1 MINRHKKDWAF
12 LFILPGLLGF
22 ILFYIWPFFTSLG
35 YVFVDKPIN
44 GHFVGAQNFI
54 DLLQNKSYLK
64 GLKNTLI
71 FMGISIPLNIVL
83 SLGIALM
90 IKKIPKR
97 KEVFTLIFLIPL
109 VIPSGSMVFFWR
121 MFFDYNGYAN
131 NLLFQIGLDKI
142 NWLGTSLARYVVIGI
157 FVWKNLGYNIILFLS
172 GLSGIP
178 KEYYEAAK
186 VDGTNPIQEFF
197 KITLVYLLPTLLIV
211 VIMSIINSFKI
222 FKEIYLI
229 TGSYPHDS
237 IYTLQHF
244 MNNMFHSLN
253 YQKLTT
259 ATCILVLAIT
269 VSTQLLFQL
278 EKKVS

>member
-1 MINRHKKDWAF
+1 MLKSQKVDWAF

-22 ILFYIWPFFTSLG
+22 ILFYIWPFLTTLG
-35 YVFVDKPIN
+35 YVFVDKPVN
-44 GHFVGAQNFI
+44 GSFVGVQNFI
-54 DLLQNKSYLK
+54 DLFQNKSYLK

-83 SLGIALM
+83 SLGVALI
-90 IKKIPKR
+90 IKKFPKR
-97 KEVFTLIFLIPL
+97 KEIFTLLFLIPL
-109 VIPSGSMVFFWR
+109 VIPSGSMVFFWK
-121 MFFDYNGYAN
+121 MFFDYNGYVN
-131 NLLFQIGLDKI
+131 HLLFQIGIDKV
-142 NWLGTSLARYVVIGI
+142 NWLGTGLARYVVIGVFI
-157 FVWKNLGYNIILFLS
+157 WKNLGYNMILFLS
-172 GLSGIP
+172 GLSAIP

-186 VDGTNPIQEFF
+186 VDGANAMQEFF
-197 KITLVYLLPTLLIV
+197 SITSVCLLPTLFIV
-211 VIMSIINSFKI
+211 VIMSVINSFKI

-259 ATCILVLAIT
+259 ATCVLVLVIT
-269 VSTQLLFQL
+269 VSTQLLFKL

>member
-1 MINRHKKDWAF
+1 MLKSQKVDWAF

-22 ILFYIWPFFTSLG
+22 ILFYIWPFLTTLG
-35 YVFVDKPIN
+35 YVFVDKPVN
-44 GHFVGAQNFI
+44 GSFVGVQNFI
-54 DLLQNKSYLK
+54 DLFQNKSYLK

-83 SLGIALM
+83 SLGVALI

-97 KEVFTLIFLIPL
+97 KEIFTLLFLIPL
-109 VIPSGSMVFFWR
+109 VIPSGSMVFFWK
-121 MFFDYNGYAN
+121 MFFDYNGYVN
-131 NLLFQIGLDKI
+131 HLLFQIGIDKV
-142 NWLGTSLARYVVIGI
+142 NWLGTGLARYVVIGVFI
-157 FVWKNLGYNIILFLS
+157 WKNLGYNMILFLS
-172 GLSGIP
+172 GLSAIP

-186 VDGTNPIQEFF
+186 VDGANAMQEFF
-197 KITLVYLLPTLLIV
+197 SITSVCLLPTLFIV
-211 VIMSIINSFKI
+211 VIMSVINSFKI

-259 ATCILVLAIT
+259 ATCVLVLVIT
-269 VSTQLLFQL
+269 VSTQLLFKL